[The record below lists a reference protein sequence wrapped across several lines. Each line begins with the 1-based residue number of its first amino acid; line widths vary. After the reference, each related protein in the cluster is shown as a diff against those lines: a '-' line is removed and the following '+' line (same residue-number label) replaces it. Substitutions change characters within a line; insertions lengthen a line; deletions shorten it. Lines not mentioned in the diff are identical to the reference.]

1 MWVRG
6 HLAGIKSPLSL
17 NGSRDLTQVI
27 GLGSMLLYLL
37 PRPLQELRFFGFF
50 PDTMLEAVAV
60 KNLLSPE
67 KSQTRPVL
75 AAVSGMKL
83 NSH

>member
-37 PRPLQELRFFGFF
+37 PPPPAGVEILWFLPRYNVRSSGCQELNYH
-50 PDTMLEAVAV
+50 L
-60 KNLLSPE
+60 KNL
-67 KSQTRPVL
+67 RPDQYWQL
-75 AAVSGMKL
+75 CLDGT
-83 NSH
+83 